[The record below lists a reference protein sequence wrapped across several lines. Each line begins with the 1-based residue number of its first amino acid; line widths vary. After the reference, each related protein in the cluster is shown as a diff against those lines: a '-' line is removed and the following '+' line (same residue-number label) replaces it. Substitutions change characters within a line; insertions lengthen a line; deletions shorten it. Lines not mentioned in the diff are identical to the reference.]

1 MVAEDNLIKPELVK
15 PKGIPPKKMIIS
27 VFGVIAFS
35 AVVLSYFN
43 SEESAPVTADGL
55 ARENASRLSDVDK
68 AAMGG
73 GQVAVTEAANG
84 SGLPAEFRI
93 GANGQTAGAPLPG
106 QTLKVP
112 DQNQNTSP
120 VGQQRPTER
129 DQVEA
134 AREVEIM
141 NKPMIVA
148 DHSDIPVLGAASRV
162 VGKSDSTY
170 SAIDKEIQ
178 IANERK
184 LEHQNNS
191 ANSSSELIAALQSG
205 SNTKSQTTTH
215 SGNNNSFIKEFSGDG
230 VSSSIKSN
238 RLESRFSVM
247 EGSIIPAVTTRDII
261 SDIPGAITAMVN
273 QNVYDSLTA
282 KNLLICKGSKLV
294 GRYNSE
300 VVQGQS
306 RLQFAFSRLILPDG
320 QSFNL
325 SGFNGTDQSGAS
337 GYAGDV
343 DNHFFRIYGTSLAI
357 GLLADQVTRPSAIP
371 QGGINSQP
379 SATGQVLIE
388 TTKQILQRH
397 QNVSPTI
404 TISRGALI
412 NVEVRR
418 DMVFNQPF
426 NKACQ

>member
-1 MVAEDNLIKPELVK
+1 MAEDNLIKPELVK

-35 AVVLSYFN
+35 AVLLSYFN
-43 SEESAPVTADGL
+43 SKESAPLTADGL
-55 ARENASRLSDVDK
+55 ARENASKLSDVDK

-93 GANGQTAGAPLPG
+93 GGNGQTVGAPLPG
-106 QTLKVP
+106 QTPKLP
-112 DQNQNTSP
+112 DQNTSP
-120 VGQQRPTER
+120 VRQQQPSER

-148 DHSDIPVLGAASRV
+148 DHSDVAVLGAASRV
-162 VGKSDSTY
+162 VGKSDPTY
-170 SAIDKEIQ
+170 STIDKEIQ
-178 IANERK
+178 LANERK
-184 LEHQNNS
+184 IEHQNS
-191 ANSSSELIAALQSG
+191 SVNSSSELIAALQSG
-205 SNTKSQTTTH
+205 SNSKSQITTH
-215 SGNNNSFIKEFSGDG
+215 TGNNNSFIKDFSGEAG
-230 VSSSIKSN
+230 VTSIKAN
-238 RLESRFSVM
+238 RLESKFSVM
-247 EGSIIPAVTTRDII
+247 EGSIIPAITTRDIV
-261 SDIPGAITAMVN
+261 SDLPGAITAMVN

-300 VVQGQS
+300 VIQGQS

-325 SGFNGTDQSGAS
+325 SGFNGADQSGAS

-379 SATGQVLIE
+379 SATGQVMIE

-426 NKACQ
+426 NKSCQ

>member
-1 MVAEDNLIKPELVK
+1 
-15 PKGIPPKKMIIS
+15 
-27 VFGVIAFS
+27 
-35 AVVLSYFN
+35 
-43 SEESAPVTADGL
+43 
-55 ARENASRLSDVDK
+55 
-68 AAMGG
+68 
-73 GQVAVTEAANG
+73 
-84 SGLPAEFRI
+84 
-93 GANGQTAGAPLPG
+93 
-106 QTLKVP
+106 
-112 DQNQNTSP
+112 
-120 VGQQRPTER
+120 
-129 DQVEA
+129 
-134 AREVEIM
+134 M

-148 DHSDIPVLGAASRV
+148 DHSDISVLGAASRV

-205 SNTKSQTTTH
+205 SNSRSQTTTH

-426 NKACQ
+426 NKSCQ